1 MPTSL
6 PEHFEDFAEA
16 RREGFLRVKELKDKG
31 ENICGAFCQYTPSE
45 IIYAAG
51 LYQVALCGRSPDPIK
66 TAETRLP
73 ANLCPLIKA
82 SYGHPWKK
90 AAHMLISQ
98 MWLSVKQPVTAR
110 KKCTNFLGN

>member
-16 RREGFLRVKELKDKG
+16 RREGFLKVKELKDKG
-31 ENICGAFCQYTPSE
+31 EKICGAFCQYTPSE

-73 ANLCPLIKA
+73 ANLLSSHQSKLRTCP
-82 SYGHPWKK
+82 G
-90 AAHMLISQ
+90 
-98 MWLSVKQPVTAR
+98 R
-110 KKCTNFLGN
+110 KLPICLFLRCGCR